1 MLQSVLVLT
10 SVRRAIGILV
20 HAVAIPLTFLVI
32 AVEAAAIG
40 IFEVLMTMEL
50 TVLVI
55 TYLSSAVS
63 EFHKARSV
71 FFAVFQW
78 TLVNSIRK
86 DMLALFLRHFLKM

>member
-1 MLQSVLVLT
+1 M
-10 SVRRAIGILV
+10 
-20 HAVAIPLTFLVI
+20 AIPLTFLVI

-40 IFEVLMTMEL
+40 IVEVLMAMEL

-55 TYLSSAVS
+55 TDLSSAIS

-71 FFAVFQW
+71 FFPVFQW

-86 DMLALFLRHFLKM
+86 DMLALFLRNFLKM

>member
-1 MLQSVLVLT
+1 M
-10 SVRRAIGILV
+10 
-20 HAVAIPLTFLVI
+20 AIPLTFLVI
-32 AVEAAAIG
+32 AVKATAIG
-40 IFEVLMTMEL
+40 IVEVLMAMEL

-55 TYLSSAVS
+55 TNLSSAVS